1 MRQINLHLKLH
12 EATINFIVL
21 PIKRAKPE
29 LYNLLSH
36 RASGVVLWPSRWTV
50 KFWLVFYLLNK
61 DGRNMLFF
69 LPSKKSNT
77 HVGGTVTVL
86 G

>member
-12 EATINFIVL
+12 EAGTIIIFVS
-21 PIKRAKPE
+21 PVKRAKPE

-36 RASGVVLWPSRWTV
+36 RASGVVLQPGRWIV
-50 KFWLVFYLLNK
+50 KSWLVSYLLNK
-61 DGRNMLFF
+61 DGGNMFF

-77 HVGGTVTVL
+77 HVGGTVNVL
-86 G
+86 V

>member
-12 EATINFIVL
+12 EAGTIIIFVS
-21 PIKRAKPE
+21 PAKPE

-36 RASGVVLWPSRWTV
+36 RASGVVLQPSRWIV
-50 KFWLVFYLLNK
+50 KSWLISYLLNK
-61 DGRNMLFF
+61 DGGNMLF

-77 HVGGTVTVL
+77 HVGGIVNVL
-86 G
+86 A